1 MVTQEEK
8 EALLKALD
16 EDDRP
21 KTGLITSMIIHYLGL
36 MMVRKEG

>member
-16 EDDRP
+16 DDEP